1 VGEPGRR
8 ETAQVTAVADHV
20 RFDVHDG
27 AATIQLNRAE
37 KRNAVSRDMW
47 ITITG
52 HLSAAAENPEIRAL
66 VVTGLPGVFCA
77 GADLTSV
84 KHANAAV
91 AAEYQQIALAAF
103 AALRD
108 FPRPTLAAIDGL
120 CIGGGCNIALACDV
134 RIAGPRASFTIPAV
148 RHGIVYD
155 DWTIRRLVELVGSG
169 RAAHFLFTAQ
179 RIGVERAAAIGLVDL
194 CVDDLAAATASY
206 LADLIRGDDTAM
218 AGIRSSI
225 HRAAQ

>member
-1 VGEPGRR
+1 MTRALLDPSCCGEPTSPNSDKRTAIRRTGITLVPDPGTGAGPVMVQPRQLITDEEADVGEPGRR

-84 KHANAAV
+84 
-91 AAEYQQIALAAF
+91 
-103 AALRD
+103 
-108 FPRPTLAAIDGL
+108 
-120 CIGGGCNIALACDV
+120 
-134 RIAGPRASFTIPAV
+134 
-148 RHGIVYD
+148 
-155 DWTIRRLVELVGSG
+155 
-169 RAAHFLFTAQ
+169 
-179 RIGVERAAAIGLVDL
+179 
-194 CVDDLAAATASY
+194 
-206 LADLIRGDDTAM
+206 
-218 AGIRSSI
+218 
-225 HRAAQ
+225 

>member
-1 VGEPGRR
+1 M
-8 ETAQVTAVADHV
+8 VTAATDQV

-47 ITITG
+47 IAMTVQ
-52 HLSAAAENPEIRAL
+52 LRAAADDPKVRAL
-66 VVTGLPGVFCA
+66 VVSGLPGVFCA
-77 GADLTSV
+77 GADLASV
-84 KHANAAV
+84 KHAEAAV

-134 RIAGPRASFTIPAV
+134 RIAGPQASFAIPAV

-155 DWTIRRLVELVGSG
+155 ERTIRRWSNWSDRVGRHTSCSPRSG
-169 RAAHFLFTAQ
+169 SAWNGPRPSGWST
-179 RIGVERAAAIGLVDL
+179 
-194 CVDDLAAATASY
+194 C
-206 LADLIRGDDTAM
+206 
-218 AGIRSSI
+218 RSTTWRRPPRPISLT
-225 HRAAQ
+225 

>member
-1 VGEPGRR
+1 M
-8 ETAQVTAVADHV
+8 VTAATDHV

-47 ITITG
+47 IAMTA
-52 HLSAAAENPEIRAL
+52 HLRAAADDPNVRAL
-66 VVTGLPGVFCA
+66 VVSGLPGVFCA
-77 GADLTSV
+77 GADLASV
-84 KHANAAV
+84 KHADAAV

-134 RIAGPRASFTIPAV
+134 RIAGPQASFAIPAV

-155 DWTIRRLVELVGSG
+155 ERTIRRLVELVGSG

-194 CVDDLAAATASY
+194 QVDDVAAATASY
-206 LADLIRGDDTAM
+206 LADLMMGDDTAI
-218 AGIRSSI
+218 AGIRASI
-225 HRAAQ
+225 HRAMQ

>member
-1 VGEPGRR
+1 M
-8 ETAQVTAVADHV
+8 VTAATDQV

-47 ITITG
+47 IAMTAQ
-52 HLSAAAENPEIRAL
+52 LRAAADDPKVRAL
-66 VVTGLPGVFCA
+66 VVSGLPGVFCA
-77 GADLTSV
+77 GADLASV
-84 KHANAAV
+84 KHADAAV

-134 RIAGPRASFTIPAV
+134 RIAGPQASFAIPAV
-148 RHGIVYD
+148 RHAIVYD
-155 DWTIRRLVELVGSG
+155 EWTIRRLVELVGSG

-179 RIGVERAAAIGLVDL
+179 RIGAERAAAIGLVDL
-194 CVDDLAAATASY
+194 HVDDLAAATASY
-206 LADLIRGDDTAM
+206 LADLMMGDDTAI
-218 AGIRSSI
+218 AGIRASI

>member
-1 VGEPGRR
+1 M
-8 ETAQVTAVADHV
+8 VTAATDQV

-47 ITITG
+47 IAMTVQ
-52 HLSAAAENPEIRAL
+52 LRAAADDPKVRAL
-66 VVTGLPGVFCA
+66 VVSGLPGVFCA
-77 GADLTSV
+77 GADLASV
-84 KHANAAV
+84 KHAEAAV

-134 RIAGPRASFTIPAV
+134 RIAGPQASFAIPAV

-155 DWTIRRLVELVGSG
+155 ERTIRGLVELVGSG

-194 CVDDLAAATASY
+194 QVDDVAAATASY
-206 LADLIRGDDTAM
+206 LADLMMGDDAAI
-218 AGIRSSI
+218 AGIRASI
-225 HRAAQ
+225 HRATQ